1 MILDIHRICWI
12 RVVSWSNEIL
22 LAGAIWEL
30 AGALINIQRSV
41 GVQRQKDQCKSK
53 FIFSV
58 GLESRFIFSVHLEY
72 RFMSSVH
79 QESWLIST
87 FIRNPS
93 SCVNHKSC
101 SLKLSIMHAFATKY
115 VVVGRRAA
123 WTLEACPAAITIVW
137 RQGPMWRG
145 SLIRNFSHLDA
156 SLESVSEQCWQQ
168 SWSLVRRNR
177 GCTRIF

>member
-1 MILDIHRICWI
+1 MILDKHRICWI
-12 RVVSWSNEIL
+12 RVVFWSNEIL

-30 AGALINIQRSV
+30 AGALINIQRSA
-41 GVQRQKDQCKSK
+41 GVQWQKDQCKSK

-101 SLKLSIMHAFATKY
+101 SLKLSIMHAFVTKY

-123 WTLEACPAAITIVW
+123 WTLEACPAAITIVL

-145 SLIRNFSHLDA
+145 SLIRNFFT
-156 SLESVSEQCWQQ
+156 
-168 SWSLVRRNR
+168 SWCKLGICFWAMLATKLKSGPEESLVH
-177 GCTRIF
+177 